1 MSTLYGYVVM
11 LQNLKVKFKTD
22 TSGLEWM
29 ITDRVWWPTTGLHL
43 STSQAFTESEW
54 HCIVCERL
62 RKHNTGTPTEQFILI
77 IKHQLK

>member
-29 ITDRVWWPTTGLHL
+29 ITDRYGGQPLAYIYPHHRPSL
-43 STSQAFTESEW
+43 NQS
-54 HCIVCERL
+54 
-62 RKHNTGTPTEQFILI
+62 GTVLYVRD
-77 IKHQLK
+77 